1 MTPSLRVLA
10 LAPPVVGPA
19 VIVALAR
26 LKYPVAVVAV
36 GIAAAAVSAGTVAF
50 CVTWPT
56 GLLLDQIARAYFQPS
71 QSFLVAGLQGAL
83 AADCASLHL
92 TSC

>member
-1 MTPSLRVLA
+1 MTPSPRVLA

-36 GIAAAAVSAGTVAF
+36 GIAAAVDVAAAPAAAAVPAPDKT
-50 CVTWPT
+50 CTYIW
-56 GLLLDQIARAYFQPS
+56 
-71 QSFLVAGLQGAL
+71 
-83 AADCASLHL
+83 
-92 TSC
+92 